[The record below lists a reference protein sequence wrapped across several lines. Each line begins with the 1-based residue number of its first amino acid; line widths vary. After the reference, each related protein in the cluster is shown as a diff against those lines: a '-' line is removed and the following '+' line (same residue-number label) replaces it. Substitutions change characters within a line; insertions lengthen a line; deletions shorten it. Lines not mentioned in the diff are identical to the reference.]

1 MEFLIKMNST
11 NTTKTEPITK
21 VGIPFVGGRAIAM
34 TAALLMAVGALATSP
49 VLAQTTTGGDT
60 TTGGGVGGGATTTT
74 SGGLQIQH
82 GTVTSIVDP
91 LPGHSMHQAAMILP
105 PRPDGSEY
113 TGTLTYT
120 ASKPVEVVVLQYQN
134 LNSTEQMILN
144 STSANRG
151 ALLTA
156 PLNNR
161 TVAITLITPD
171 YGKTPI
177 PSASIPFTGNAL
189 LLHTLSGDPFVA
201 TYSVSYSVHQPQL
214 VNSISNVPSGTTG
227 AGGGST
233 MGGGSSSSTSGGGG
247 LTAGAG
253 GSTTGGLTAG
263 G

>member
-21 VGIPFVGGRAIAM
+21 VGIPFVGRRATSM
-34 TAALLMAVGALATSP
+34 TAALLMAVGALATATLATSP
-49 VLAQTTTGGDT
+49 VLATTTTGGDT
-60 TTGGGVGGGATTTT
+60 TTGGGVGGATTTP
-74 SGGLQIQH
+74 GGLQIED
-82 GTVTSIVDP
+82 GTVTSISDP

-120 ASKPVEVVVLQYQN
+120 ASKPVEVVVLQFQN

-156 PLNNR
+156 PLNGR

-177 PSASIPFTGNAL
+177 PSASIPFTGSAL

-214 VNSISNVPSGTTG
+214 VNNISNVPSGAT
-227 AGGGST
+227 GGGGT
-233 MGGGSSSSTSGGGG
+233 MGGGSSTSGGG
-247 LTAGAG
+247 LTAGG
-253 GSTTGGLTAG
+253 
-263 G
+263 